1 LRRPIEYATV
11 FDDISQSVYGIAVM
25 AHTTD
30 DVFDHRCFVV
40 IAKLTTPDAAQFAV
54 EDIEHIAVGSNRFFK
69 RQSLRNAIVAA

>member
-1 LRRPIEYATV
+1 
-11 FDDISQSVYGIAVM
+11 M